1 MATQREKNLICEST
15 FGERLISCV
24 KTMGGPA
31 EQEKISK
38 WFWDNHKIKVSGAM
52 INKYR
57 NQNKLP
63 RMEKCREYAI
73 ALDVCVDWL
82 LTGREPKMPEGKIS
96 KQEAKVLDLWR
107 SFPNKLK
114 IIAYSQMQA
123 LMTAKEE
130 IISTDT
136 ESTKSIPEYE
146 DSKLKYKISRNRKTI
161 GFK

>member
-24 KTMGGPA
+24 RTKGGPA

-52 INKYR
+52 INKYK

-82 LTGREPKMPEGKIS
+82 LTGREPKMPKGEIS
-96 KQEAKVLDLWR
+96 KPEVEVLNLWR
-107 SFPNKLK
+107 LLPDKLK
-114 IIAYSQMQA
+114 MVAYSQMQA
-123 LMTAKEE
+123 LMAAKEE
-130 IISTDT
+130 VSTANT
-136 ESTKSIPEYE
+136 ENTTSIKYTATKN
-146 DSKLKYKISRNRKTI
+146 LKPLNLD
-161 GFK
+161 